1 MSRPLRPSR
10 RGRLAPAVLAGWLFA
25 DLLLMLALVSMSGQ
39 ADPLA
44 DDEVGPS
51 PSESTSPPDDPPPDP
66 EPTPTG
72 PRSVERDR
80 VEFGVEGGERASL
93 VRQIARQTERWAG
106 DEAAIVLTFGGDISD
121 TGTQYAQR
129 VNSLLYEARPDMF
142 PRDTTAEDFIDRS
155 APAQTAELWV
165 YFYTAPE

>member
-39 ADPLA
+39 ADPMA
-44 DDEVGPS
+44 DDHLRPS
-51 PSESTSPPDDPPPDP
+51 QTPTTQPPEPTPEP

-80 VEFGVEGGERASL
+80 VEFGVDGGDRASL
-93 VRQIARQTERWAG
+93 IRQIARQTERWAG
-106 DEAAIVLTFGGDISD
+106 QEAAIVLTFGGDYS
-121 TGTQYAQR
+121 GTQYAGR
-129 VNSLLYEARPDMF
+129 VNSLLHEARPEMF
-142 PRDTTAEDFIDRS
+142 PRGTTTESFHDLS

-165 YFYTAPE
+165 YFYTSPE